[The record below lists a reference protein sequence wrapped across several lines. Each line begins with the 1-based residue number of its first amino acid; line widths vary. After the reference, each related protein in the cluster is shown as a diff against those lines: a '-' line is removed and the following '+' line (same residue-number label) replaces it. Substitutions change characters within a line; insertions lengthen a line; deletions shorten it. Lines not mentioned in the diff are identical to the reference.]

1 MRYTDH
7 EYRNDLYDSI
17 NGEQTILDILES
29 EADAISK
36 GASYLVE
43 DFTSA
48 DSMAM
53 SNRMEDTIYMEGLQ
67 NMANRI
73 RDCAKHVN
81 SISYSMSSNVVDP
94 SAQSQIMWNEL
105 SLRLYDLSHS
115 LEVSYNNIRLLY
127 LYIKGDTHVP
137 ESHTMPM
144 VVIPYLDFVDEEVSE
159 DKPDTTNEESPEE
172 YNTDLKGL
180 YGDFDGDQVTAEG
193 VFSQEV
199 NEEEPDDSVE
209 SEENS
214 GSDTAKAEYLKISFP
229 VDKKIMDEAESLYPK
244 RANDS
249 SDVKTEFDKKDIE
262 KIIADRMREIKEKG
276 EFEVMPNDS
285 SDKDEKIDRNTWV
298 IGGVVV
304 DMKYLPVKT
313 DDPKETWIVWSNYES
328 DLESKFEFV
337 RYDQEAQNWI
347 TVQSDENVGL
357 TGDDVAL
364 YVRASNEAGCFGKVS
379 KYEYLP
385 KYGRIHSMIYCEENN
400 TYYKYDLD
408 TPEASKENPKPK
420 LGFGWFSTKD
430 EESSSDVAPNT

>member
-1 MRYTDH
+1 MRYTDN

-17 NGEQTILDILES
+17 NSEQTILDILEA

-36 GASYLVE
+36 GTSYLVE

-53 SNRMEDTIYMEGLQ
+53 SNRMEDTIYMESLQ

-81 SISYSMSSNVVDP
+81 SVSYSMSSNVVDP

-180 YGDFDGDQVTAEG
+180 NGDFDGDQVTAKG
-193 VFSQEV
+193 VFSLEV

-313 DDPKETWIVWSNYES
+313 DDPKETWIVWPNYES

-337 RYDQEAQNWI
+337 RYDQEAQKWI
-347 TVQSDENVGL
+347 TVQSDENAGL

>member
-17 NGEQTILDILES
+17 NSEQTILDILEA

-48 DSMAM
+48 DPMAM
-53 SNRMEDTIYMEGLQ
+53 SDRMEDTIYMEALQ

-81 SISYSMSSNVVDP
+81 SVSYSMSSNVVDP
-94 SAQSQIMWNEL
+94 SAQSQIMFNEL
-105 SLRLYDLSHS
+105 SLRLSDLSHS

-137 ESHTMPM
+137 EAHTMPM
-144 VVIPYLDFVDEEVSE
+144 IVIPYLDFVDEEAPEEPSDDELNDSSDDSSDEDNSE
-159 DKPDTTNEESPEE
+159 DTSKNEDSVTETTNYS
-172 YNTDLKGL
+172 DK
-180 YGDFDGDQVTAEG
+180 
-193 VFSQEV
+193 
-199 NEEEPDDSVE
+199 
-209 SEENS
+209 
-214 GSDTAKAEYLKISFP
+214 DTAKAEYLKISFP
-229 VDKKIMDEAESLYPK
+229 VSKEIVKDIESKYP
-244 RANDS
+244 AIDAPS
-249 SDVKTEFDKKDIE
+249 TKTNFNKGDIE
-262 KIIADRMREIKEKG
+262 KIISDRMKEIKEKG
-276 EFEVMPNDS
+276 EFEVMPDDS

-304 DMKYLPVKT
+304 DAKYLPVKT
-313 DDPKETWIVWSNYES
+313 DDPKETWIIWPNYES
-328 DLESKFEFV
+328 DLESEFETHECFQKFMESASHLFV
-337 RYDQEAQNWI
+337 RYDQEAQKWV

-357 TGDDVAL
+357 TGNDVAL
-364 YVRASNEAGCFGKVS
+364 YARASIEAGCFGKVS

-385 KYGRIHSMIYCEENN
+385 KCGRIHSMIYCEENN

-408 TPEASKENPKPK
+408 TPEASEENPTPK
-420 LGFGWFSTKD
+420 LGFGWFAKD
-430 EESSSDVAPNT
+430 SENSSSDSDVKSTI

>member
-7 EYRNDLYDSI
+7 EYRNNLYDSI
-17 NGEQTILDILES
+17 NSEQTILDILEA

-36 GASYLVE
+36 GTSYLVE

-81 SISYSMSSNVVDP
+81 SVSYSMSSNVVDP

-105 SLRLYDLSHS
+105 SLRLYDLTHS

-127 LYIKGDTHVP
+127 LYIKGNTHVP

-144 VVIPYLDFVDEEVSE
+144 IVIPYLDFIDEEAPEEPSDDVNDSSDDSSDDENNSE
-159 DKPDTTNEESPEE
+159 DTSENEVS
-172 YNTDLKGL
+172 
-180 YGDFDGDQVTAEG
+180 VTET
-193 VFSQEV
+193 VK
-199 NEEEPDDSVE
+199 DSDK
-209 SEENS
+209 
-214 GSDTAKAEYLKISFP
+214 DTAKAEYLKISFP
-229 VDKKIMDEAESLYPK
+229 VSKEIVKDIESKYP
-244 RANDS
+244 AI
-249 SDVKTEFDKKDIE
+249 DVPSIKTDFTKGDIE
-262 KIIADRMREIKEKG
+262 KIITDRMREIKEKG
-276 EFEVMPNDS
+276 EFEVMPDDS

-304 DMKYLPVKT
+304 DAKYLPIKT
-313 DDPKETWIVWSNYES
+313 DDPKETWIVWPNYETEL
-328 DLESKFEFV
+328 DHNFEFV
-337 RYDQEAQNWI
+337 RYDQEAQKWVN
-347 TVQSDENVGL
+347 VHSDENVGL
-357 TGDDVAL
+357 TSDDVAL

-385 KYGRIHSMIYCEENN
+385 KYGRIHSMLYCEENN

-408 TPEASKENPKPK
+408 TPEASKENPEPK
-420 LGFGWFSTKD
+420 LGFGWFDTST
-430 EESSSDVAPNT
+430 ENSSSDVAPNT

>member
-17 NGEQTILDILES
+17 NSEQTILDILEA

-36 GASYLVE
+36 GTSYLVE

-81 SISYSMSSNVVDP
+81 SVSYSMSSNVVDP

-105 SLRLYDLSHS
+105 SLRLEDLTHS

-127 LYIKGDTHVP
+127 LYIKGNTHVP
-137 ESHTMPM
+137 EAHIMPM
-144 VVIPYLDFVDEEVSE
+144 VVIPYLDFVDEEAPEEPSDDVNDFSDDSSDDENDSE
-159 DKPDTTNEESPEE
+159 DTSENE
-172 YNTDLKGL
+172 
-180 YGDFDGDQVTAEG
+180 
-193 VFSQEV
+193 
-199 NEEEPDDSVE
+199 DSVTE
-209 SEENS
+209 TVKDSDK
-214 GSDTAKAEYLKISFP
+214 DTAKAEYLKISFP
-229 VDKKIMDEAESLYPK
+229 VDKKIMNEVESLYPK

-249 SDVKTEFDKKDIE
+249 SEVKTEFDKVDIE
-262 KIIADRMREIKEKG
+262 KIISDRMREIKEKG
-276 EFEVMPNDS
+276 EFEVMPDNS
-285 SDKDEKIDRNTWV
+285 SDNDEKIDRNTWV

-304 DMKYLPVKT
+304 DAKYLPIKT
-313 DDPKETWIVWSNYES
+313 DDPKETWIVWPNYETEL
-328 DLESKFEFV
+328 DHNFEFV
-337 RYDQEAQNWI
+337 RYDQEAQKWVN
-347 TVQSDENVGL
+347 VQSDENVGL
-357 TGDDVAL
+357 TSDDVAL

-379 KYEYLP
+379 KFEYLP

-408 TPEASKENPKPK
+408 TPEASKENPEPK

>member
-36 GASYLVE
+36 GTSYLVE

-53 SNRMEDTIYMEGLQ
+53 SNRMEDAIYMESLQ

-81 SISYSMSSNVVDP
+81 SVSYSMSYNVVDP

-105 SLRLYDLSHS
+105 SLRLYDLTHS

-144 VVIPYLDFVDEEVSE
+144 IVIPYLDFIDEEA
-159 DKPDTTNEESPEE
+159 PEE
-172 YNTDLKGL
+172 PSDDVNDSS
-180 YGDFDGDQVTAEG
+180 DESSDEDNSEG
-193 VFSQEV
+193 TSET
-199 NEEEPDDSVE
+199 DDSVTE
-209 SEENS
+209 TVKD
-214 GSDTAKAEYLKISFP
+214 SDKDAAKAEYLKISFP
-229 VDKKIMDEAESLYPK
+229 VSKEIVKDIESKYP
-244 RANDS
+244 AIDAPS
-249 SDVKTEFDKKDIE
+249 TKTNFNKGDIE
-262 KIIADRMREIKEKG
+262 KIISDRMKEIKEKG
-276 EFEVMPNDS
+276 EFEVMPDDS

-304 DMKYLPVKT
+304 DAKYLPVKT
-313 DDPKETWIVWSNYES
+313 DDPRETWIVWPNYES
-328 DLESKFEFV
+328 DLESEFETPECFQKFMESASHLFV
-337 RYDQEAQNWI
+337 RYDQEAQKWV

-364 YVRASNEAGCFGKVS
+364 YARASIEAGCFGKVS

-408 TPEASKENPKPK
+408 TPEASEENPTPK
-420 LGFGWFSTKD
+420 LGFGWFAKD
-430 EESSSDVAPNT
+430 SENSSSDSDVKSTI

>member
-1 MRYTDH
+1 MRYTNH
-7 EYRNDLYDSI
+7 EYRNNLYDSI
-17 NGEQTILDILES
+17 NSEQTILDILEA

-36 GASYLVE
+36 GTSYLVE

-81 SISYSMSSNVVDP
+81 SVSYSMSSNVVDP

-105 SLRLYDLSHS
+105 SLRLEDLTHS

-144 VVIPYLDFVDEEVSE
+144 IVIPYLDFIDEEAPEEPSDDVNDSSDDSSDDENNSE
-159 DKPDTTNEESPEE
+159 DTSENEVS
-172 YNTDLKGL
+172 
-180 YGDFDGDQVTAEG
+180 VTET
-193 VFSQEV
+193 VK
-199 NEEEPDDSVE
+199 DSDK
-209 SEENS
+209 
-214 GSDTAKAEYLKISFP
+214 DTAKAEYLKISFP
-229 VDKKIMDEAESLYPK
+229 ISKEIVKDIESKYP
-244 RANDS
+244 AI
-249 SDVKTEFDKKDIE
+249 DVPSIKTDFTKGDIE
-262 KIIADRMREIKEKG
+262 KIITDRMREIKEKG
-276 EFEVMPNDS
+276 EFEVMPDDS

-304 DMKYLPVKT
+304 DAKYLPIKT
-313 DDPKETWIVWSNYES
+313 DDPKETWIVWPNYETEL
-328 DLESKFEFV
+328 DHNFEFV
-337 RYDQEAQNWI
+337 RYDQEAQKWVN
-347 TVQSDENVGL
+347 VHSDENVGL
-357 TGDDVAL
+357 TSDDVAL

-385 KYGRIHSMIYCEENN
+385 KYGRIHSMLYCEENN

-408 TPEASKENPKPK
+408 TPEASKENPEPK
-420 LGFGWFSTKD
+420 LGFGWFDTSTEK
-430 EESSSDVAPNT
+430 SSSDVAPNT